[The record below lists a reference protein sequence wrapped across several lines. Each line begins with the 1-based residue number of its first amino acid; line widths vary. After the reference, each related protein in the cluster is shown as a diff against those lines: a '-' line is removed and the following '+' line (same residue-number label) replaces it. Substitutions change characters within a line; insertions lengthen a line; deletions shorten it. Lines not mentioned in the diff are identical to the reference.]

1 MNSLSRDFRMDT
13 SSATVPVRELE
24 STWLVAWRRHR
35 RLILIWAV
43 LLLPTWLAILYYGL
57 IATDQYES
65 EARFVVNSSARQSVP
80 AGLSLLTSLGLDR
93 SQDDSYAVQDFIG
106 SRDAIA
112 RLRPRLP
119 LEKMFR
125 AGDADFLA
133 RFPSILYGDREE
145 QFYAYFKRMVT
156 VLHSPTTGVTTLQ
169 VRAFDPADARDIASA
184 LLDESEQ
191 LINRMNLRAHTDTV
205 RTAQS
210 DLEHAQQRL
219 IDAQLALTV
228 FRNRE
233 MLIDPTRNAATLG
246 ELIAQLSAELAS
258 TRAQLRELS
267 AGSAASPQMPGLRRK
282 VTALEQ
288 QITQERARVGRDADG
303 LADRIGDY
311 ERLSLERDF
320 ARTQLGNAE
329 AELVR
334 AREDAT
340 RQRLYLERVV
350 QPSLPDYATHPER
363 IRLMFTVF
371 FANLLLLMIGWLIYS
386 GVREHVAK

>member
-1 MNSLSRDFRMDT
+1 M
-13 SSATVPVRELE
+13 SSPSQDLRTDARSTVLLANQLRFP
-24 STWLVAWRRHR
+24 WLVAMRRQR
-35 RLILIWAV
+35 RVILIWA
-43 LLLPTWLAILYYGL
+43 LLLIPTWLAILYYGL

-80 AGLSLLTSLGLDR
+80 AGFSLLTSLGLDR
-93 SQDDSYAVQDFIG
+93 SQDDSYAVQDFIR

-112 RLRPRLP
+112 RLRPLLP
-119 LEKMFR
+119 LDKMFR
-125 AGDADFLA
+125 VEDADFLA
-133 RFPSILYGDREE
+133 RFPSILYRDREE
-145 QFYAYFKRMVT
+145 EFYAYFKRMVT

-169 VRAFDPADARDIASA
+169 VRAFDPADAHDIASA

-191 LINRMNLRAHTDTV
+191 LINRMNRRAHTDTV
-205 RTAQS
+205 RAAQS
-210 DLEHAQQRL
+210 DLEHAQRRL
-219 IDAQLALTV
+219 IDSQLALTA

-282 VTALEQ
+282 VAALEQ
-288 QITQERARVGRDADG
+288 QIAQERARVGRDADG

-334 AREDAT
+334 AREDAA
-340 RQRLYLERVV
+340 RQRLYLDRVV

-363 IRLMFTVF
+363 IRLIFTVL
-371 FANLLLLMIGWLIYS
+371 FANLLLLMIGWLVYS
-386 GVREHVAK
+386 GIREHVAE